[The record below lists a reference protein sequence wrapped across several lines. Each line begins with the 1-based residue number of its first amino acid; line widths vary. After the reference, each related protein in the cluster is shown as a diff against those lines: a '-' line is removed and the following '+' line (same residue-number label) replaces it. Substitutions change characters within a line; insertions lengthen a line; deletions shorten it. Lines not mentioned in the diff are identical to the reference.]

1 MYMSIC
7 STCGSVLIV
16 LWCLKRGKRSGE
28 LVTDRRNTNGRDRC
42 VHSRTLM
49 YGVFMCS
56 SNDWCTRLVTN
67 HDQHENPVLTCEIQ
81 RRSHPWL
88 KRPAC
93 PLVMS
98 QNWGVR
104 QHHGEN
110 ALGGYNWNPLT
121 LQKWLQI
128 FEGVISR
135 HCVQMVVQYRHS
147 GPWSLDGS
155 GRCSGQAL
163 GIP

>member
-1 MYMSIC
+1 MSMSIC
-7 STCGSVLIV
+7 STCGSDLIV

-28 LVTDRRNTNGRDRC
+28 LVTDRRNIKERDRC
-42 VHSRTLM
+42 VHLRTLM

-56 SNDWCTRLVTN
+56 SNDCCTRLVTN

-93 PLVMS
+93 PMVMGR
-98 QNWGVR
+98 NGGVR

-110 ALGGYNWNPLT
+110 ALGGCNCNPLA
-121 LQKWLQI
+121 LQKWLQNS
-128 FEGVISR
+128 EGVVSFF
-135 HCVQMVVQYRHS
+135 CLQMVVQHRDP
-147 GPWSLDGS
+147 GPWGLDGM
-155 GRCSGQAL
+155 GRRGGQAL